1 MQPIENKNIQ
11 LEPLKIII
19 PGRYYDCQIY
29 RGKLYLWTMD
39 GSVRVYDWNKLINCI
54 VMPKFQVRLP
64 FVYAFMEGNFLYNK
78 KVSYIFG
85 EDDYNKVL
93 FKQYQGL
100 VNQSIDLSLDEMVT
114 TCLQEID
121 MPLNELPT
129 DTEIYANNV
138 YFAADSGIFRR
149 VLHNSASEP
158 SIGPKDTKLWDC
170 RVLSLRA
177 NKYPQ
182 IALSAGS
189 EGLFELNLVKED
201 IIRPQALESVDETK
215 VYRISNKP
223 SSFSNYSFLSVFSSS
238 YVDDSFMALF
248 NWKPL
253 SELSLEKLASKNY
266 RVYRDFDEVIEEKQI
281 FGGENDSDICWGI
294 DDKIYRIKGNILSVL
309 KFNNAANPQKGEDYY
324 IPLQDITLPTNI
336 GRPISAGA
344 SHFGII
350 LEFTKG
356 VIVLRS
362 DSYVTTIPEEV
373 IRWRVY
379 PRSKNYLNQLHMLYD
394 DRLEI
399 YSFNHD
405 SLVNQSTK
413 RVGIE
418 YVPDEEPVHK
428 SRSASKVSTSVDFP
442 ENVPLQ
448 SGDFNEFNVDES
460 DLPF

>member
-1 MQPIENKNIQ
+1 MQPVENNKIHQ
-11 LEPLKIII
+11 APLKIVI

-29 RGKLYLWTMD
+29 RGKLYVWTMD
-39 GSVRVYDWNKLINCI
+39 GSVQVYDWNRLINHV

-64 FVYAFMEGNFLYNK
+64 FVFGFMEGNFLYNK
-78 KVSYIFG
+78 KVAYIFG
-85 EDDYNKVL
+85 EESYNAVL
-93 FKQYQGL
+93 LQQYQNL
-100 VNQSIDLSLDEMVT
+100 ASQSIVLSLDEMASSQ
-114 TCLQEID
+114 LQEID
-121 MPLNELPT
+121 IPLSELPT
-129 DTEIYANNV
+129 DTEVYANNV
-138 YFAADSGIFRR
+138 YFAVDKGIYRR
-149 VLHNSASEP
+149 VLNKSASDP

-170 RVLSLRA
+170 RVLSLHA

-201 IIRPQALESVDETK
+201 VIRPQALESVDETQ

-238 YVDDSFMALF
+238 YVDESFMALF

-253 SELSLEKLASKNY
+253 SDVNMARLGGKNLK
-266 RVYRDFDEVIEEKQI
+266 VYRDFDEVINAKNI
-281 FGGENDSDICWGI
+281 FGSVSDSDFCWGI
-294 DDKIYRIKGNILSVL
+294 DDKIYRIKDNELNVL
-309 KFNNAANPQKGEDYY
+309 KFNNAANLEKGEQYY
-324 IPLQDITLPTNI
+324 QPLQSVILPSNI

-344 SHFGII
+344 SYFGIV

-362 DSYVTTIPEEV
+362 DGGVTTIPDEV

-379 PRSKNYLNQLHMLYD
+379 PRSKNYLNHLHLVYD

-405 SLVNQSTK
+405 SLVNQATK
-413 RVGIE
+413 RIGIE
-418 YVPDEEPVHK
+418 YMPDEEPAYK
-428 SRSASKVSTSVDFP
+428 NRSANKVASVMDFP
-442 ENVPLQ
+442 SEIPLQ
-448 SGDFNEFNVDES
+448 SGDFNEFKLDETE
-460 DLPF
+460 LPF